1 MLGNTLTMNFCHS
14 KIIHILHPRYHSKII
29 GHTLKNKQNILYVS
43 INEVIPVIMMKM
55 KMKMKNKLH
64 RYDKNKSESRQG
76 HKYSKYKKCV
86 SMMMLLCIKQH
97 LSNIWSSIYEKLSKT
112 EAELKKSVAYT
123 KKARTALKSSCIA
136 SKINSSLLFSSCS
149 KLNLTLFNSLLLS
162 S

>member
-1 MLGNTLTMNFCHS
+1 MLGNTLTMNFCYS
-14 KIIHILHPRYHSKII
+14 KIILILHPRYHSKII

-86 SMMMLLCIKQH
+86 SMMMFLCIKQH
-97 LSNIWSSIYEKLSKT
+97 LSKIWSSIYEKVKQKWGW
-112 EAELKKSVAYT
+112 AEKKRCLYKKSTYCPKV
-123 KKARTALKSSCIA
+123 
-136 SKINSSLLFSSCS
+136 
-149 KLNLTLFNSLLLS
+149 KLHGIQNKFVFTLFFVQ
-162 S
+162 